1 MAYVNGNLA
10 LQPKKKTT
18 PQQPFRETKKVVVKR
33 KSLPVQEKLL
43 YMFTI
48 LVCVLVASVI
58 LFRYAQI
65 YQMNAE
71 VREMTIKYEKMA
83 VEMKELQIQVEK
95 LKSPERITEQAR
107 KTGMIENDQAPIKVK
122 TGDTI
127 NETAM
132 KE

>member
-1 MAYVNGNLA
+1 MAYMNGNLA

-18 PQQPFRETKKVVVKR
+18 PPQTFRETKKVVVKR

-65 YQMNAE
+65 YEMNAD
-71 VREMTIKYEKMA
+71 VRDMTRKYEKMA

-95 LKSPERITEQAR
+95 LKNPERITEQAR
-107 KTGMIENDQAPIKVK
+107 KTGMIENDQEPIKVK
-122 TGDTI
+122 TGDNN